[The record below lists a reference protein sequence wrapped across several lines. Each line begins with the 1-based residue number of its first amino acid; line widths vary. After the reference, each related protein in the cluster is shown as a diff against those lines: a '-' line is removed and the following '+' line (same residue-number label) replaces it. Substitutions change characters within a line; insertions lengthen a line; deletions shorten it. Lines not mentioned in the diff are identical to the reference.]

1 MKKKEKHKKRKRSL
15 PVRIILTI
23 LKVVVI
29 AVPVLLALVLILV
42 AIYMPDNKK
51 AMNRGVTK
59 ALKTI
64 RSHADVKEIDAGEY
78 GKLRI
83 YGIMN
88 FDVHQYEVE
97 GIGHLSTMTM
107 NAGLMQMSTVILTP
121 TDKDMPLISTD
132 YMYILGNR
140 TSYLECYDLVLDKG
154 SNYQAFLKSLRTI
167 KKDYADL
174 DTMTPSS
181 AWYDS
186 MRSVGLYMK
195 GKKADDQTEEKALTR
210 WLDAALSYANG
221 LPSLTEEQKKEKAP
235 VVREYTDGLIEQGG
249 VSTDL
254 FVKAKGREWT
264 RNFFNEV
271 LFGTK

>member
-1 MKKKEKHKKRKRSL
+1 MKKKEKSTKRKRSL

-29 AVPVLLALVLILV
+29 LVPALLVFVLILV

-59 ALKTI
+59 ALNTI
-64 RSHADVKEIDAGEY
+64 KSHAEVKETDAGEY

-88 FDVHQYEVE
+88 FDVHQYEVK

-154 SNYQAFLKSLRTI
+154 KDYQELLKSLRTI
-167 KKDYADL
+167 KKDYKDL
-174 DTMTPSS
+174 DTVKPSS

-195 GKKADDQTEEKALTR
+195 GKKANDQTEEKALTR
-210 WLDAALSYANG
+210 WLDAALDYADG
-221 LPSLTEEQKKEKAP
+221 LPALTEEEKKEKAP
-235 VVREYTDGLIEQGG
+235 VVREYTDGLIEKGG

-254 FVKAKGREWT
+254 FVKAKGKEWT
-264 RNFFNEV
+264 RSFFNEV
-271 LFGTK
+271 LF